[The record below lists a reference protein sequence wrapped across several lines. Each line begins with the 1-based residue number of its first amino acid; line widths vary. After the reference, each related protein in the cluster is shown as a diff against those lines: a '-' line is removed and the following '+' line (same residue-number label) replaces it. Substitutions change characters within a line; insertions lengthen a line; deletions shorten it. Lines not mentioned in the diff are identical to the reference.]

1 MRSIE
6 SFDGII
12 IFNERA
18 LILKKI
24 LLLSIGLVL
33 IASLSGCTNI
43 VKISPDSGP
52 AGTPVWIDSE
62 GLWGDPGDCTVKWD
76 GKAITEIYAGSFT
89 VPAASVPGKH
99 KVTLVDNIDPC
110 EAFMIFPLVR
120 LRQSSAT
127 FIVTE

>member
-1 MRSIE
+1 MTNGE
-6 SFDGII
+6 

-18 LILKKI
+18 LILKKV
-24 LLLSIGLVL
+24 LLYLIGTVL
-33 IASLSGCTNI
+33 IASIAGCTNI
-43 VKISPDSGP
+43 VKINPASGP

-76 GKAITEIYAGSFT
+76 GKAITETYAGSFV
-89 VPAASVPGKH
+89 VPDVSAPGEH

-110 EAFMIFPLVR
+110 EAFMMFPLVR

-127 FIVTE
+127 FTVTE